1 MKRVSTLTVYTY
13 DWNGNLLFLQRKNQ
27 FGEDMHQVDYNY
39 PSNSNN
45 RLGGIAA
52 TGLQSGTYQYDA
64 LGNLVCDNAEGLT
77 VSWNALGKVDTI
89 QKNGLLLTRFQYS
102 PTGQRQ
108 VKASLSD
115 TIYYIHDATGNVMCI
130 YRFKGD
136 TLTATE
142 RYIYGNKRL
151 GVLGQ
156 QVWITA
162 GGIARLQDTNTIGQ
176 RTYEL
181 TDHLGNVT
189 ATILDRK
196 QFVYYSGNV
205 PISVPYTVTYTDY
218 YPFGFPMPGRSYYN
232 GGYRY
237 FFNGQEADNEVL
249 GEGGLAGYEFRE
261 YDTRLGRWWGV
272 DRKAAKYP
280 SLSPYQF
287 CAGNPIWMKDV
298 DGSDFVVV
306 IDNSGDNKTITVQMN
321 IYTSSREAYEKLLP
335 AVEEIESITKK
346 VTIDD
351 VEYTII
357 FNINPIT
364 PEETALLADNNNIQG
379 DNNNCRTLEVAR
391 NDGAFGNAFLGSIE
405 RDESHINKDGKLEIV
420 AGKTYIG
427 KNAQMYIWK
436 DYRFIDYPEL
446 IAHEIL
452 HMLGLDDNGGIY
464 YSPEGRMMYAANPAN
479 NFAMNPISNE
489 DIRNIICY
497 MLENNNLG
505 VTPNVKIKYINNSVP
520 IDPNSNIDV
529 Q

>member
-1 MKRVSTLTVYTY
+1 MITITTY
-13 DWNGNLLFLQRKNQ
+13 PPQHSR
-27 FGEDMHQVDYNY
+27 
-39 PSNSNN
+39 PA
-45 RLGGIAA
+45 I
-52 TGLQSGTYQYDA
+52 
-64 LGNLVCDNAEGLT
+64 
-77 VSWNALGKVDTI
+77 
-89 QKNGLLLTRFQYS
+89 
-102 PTGQRQ
+102 
-108 VKASLSD
+108 
-115 TIYYIHDATGNVMCI
+115 
-130 YRFKGD
+130 
-136 TLTATE
+136 
-142 RYIYGNKRL
+142 
-151 GVLGQ
+151 
-156 QVWITA
+156 
-162 GGIARLQDTNTIGQ
+162 
-176 RTYEL
+176 
-181 TDHLGNVT
+181 
-189 ATILDRK
+189 
-196 QFVYYSGNV
+196 
-205 PISVPYTVTYTDY
+205 
-218 YPFGFPMPGRSYYN
+218 

-249 GEGGLAGYEFRE
+249 GESGLAGYEFRE

-306 IDNSGDNKTITVQMN
+306 IDNS
-321 IYTSSREAYEKLLP
+321 
-335 AVEEIESITKK
+335 
-346 VTIDD
+346 
-351 VEYTII
+351 
-357 FNINPIT
+357 
-364 PEETALLADNNNIQG
+364 G

>member
-1 MKRVSTLTVYTY
+1 MIRTAS
-13 DWNGNLLFLQRKNQ
+13 
-27 FGEDMHQVDYNY
+27 Y
-39 PSNSNN
+39 PPQTP
-45 RLGGIAA
+45 R
-52 TGLQSGTYQYDA
+52 
-64 LGNLVCDNAEGLT
+64 
-77 VSWNALGKVDTI
+77 
-89 QKNGLLLTRFQYS
+89 YS
-102 PTGQRQ
+102 
-108 VKASLSD
+108 
-115 TIYYIHDATGNVMCI
+115 
-130 YRFKGD
+130 
-136 TLTATE
+136 
-142 RYIYGNKRL
+142 
-151 GVLGQ
+151 
-156 QVWITA
+156 
-162 GGIARLQDTNTIGQ
+162 
-176 RTYEL
+176 
-181 TDHLGNVT
+181 
-189 ATILDRK
+189 
-196 QFVYYSGNV
+196 
-205 PISVPYTVTYTDY
+205 
-218 YPFGFPMPGRSYYN
+218 N

-237 FFNGQEADNEVL
+237 FFNGQEADNEVF
-249 GEGGLAGYEFRE
+249 GESGLAGYEFRE

>member
-218 YPFGFPMPGRSYYN
+218 YPFGYPMPGRSYYN

-237 FFNGQEADNEVL
+237 FFNGQEADNEVF
-249 GEGGLAGYEFRE
+249 GELAFQNYGFRM
-261 YDTRLGRWWGV
+261 YDTRVARFWGV
-272 DRKAAKYP
+272 DPLTKDYP
-280 SLSPYQF
+280 MLTPFQFASCSPVLLV
-287 CAGNPIWMKDV
+287 DV
-298 DGSDFVVV
+298 DGLEGEG
-306 IDNSGDNKTITVQMN
+306 NTIG
-321 IYTSSREAYEKLLP
+321 YTSDGIPFYYFNASDHSWTVHERIPEVAVIRPKLQLSYQYDPLKTGEIRPARSTYEKEWQFHAAYFENSLRYDRVLQVTSASMFTVYSFSYGQQLVSNTIP
-335 AVEEIESITKK
+335 YMMKGGEELFTFGLK
-346 VTIDD
+346 VYNNP
-351 VEYTII
+351 VGKRII
-357 FNINPIT
+357 GGGIGYMGHKLKWSPDIT
-364 PEETALLADNNNIQG
+364 PSDPTIATYCLFSQFLSDTWEKNKDLFDDKLRIDSKTFPQNTNNNAKP
-379 DNNNCRTLEVAR
+379 NHSRSTEK
-391 NDGAFGNAFLGSIE
+391 
-405 RDESHINKDGKLEIV
+405 KD
-420 AGKTYIG
+420 
-427 KNAQMYIWK
+427 
-436 DYRFIDYPEL
+436 
-446 IAHEIL
+446 
-452 HMLGLDDNGGIY
+452 
-464 YSPEGRMMYAANPAN
+464 
-479 NFAMNPISNE
+479 
-489 DIRNIICY
+489 
-497 MLENNNLG
+497 
-505 VTPNVKIKYINNSVP
+505 
-520 IDPNSNIDV
+520 
-529 Q
+529 